1 MNNHFQSELQNEING
16 FAPISLGE
24 MDRVALMNRTDTKF
38 ILHKELLLEILPE
51 IRESY
56 ATLEVDG
63 FRLNRYNSMYYDT
76 PNFSFFNDH
85 HRGKRGRAKV
95 RIRTYVESALSFL
108 EIKVKDKKGDTE
120 KTRIKVDGFEP
131 QFSPE
136 QQAFIN
142 SAIGR
147 ELNLSPVLQNAFTRI
162 TLVNKTEEERATIDL
177 DLRFNGDHTLLG
189 GSNNLVIVE
198 VKQSGFKRSSP
209 IVQALRK
216 RKIHPY
222 SISKYCMGLG
232 LLHKELKQNK
242 FKEKFIKINK
252 IAS

>member
-1 MNNHFQSELQNEING
+1 MTSHFESIFQDAIND
-16 FAPISLGE
+16 FSPISLAE
-24 MDRVALMNRTDTKF
+24 MDRVALMNRTDPKF
-38 ILHKELLLEILPE
+38 ILKKDLLLEIFPE
-51 IRESY
+51 IKSSY
-56 ATLEVDG
+56 AVLEVGG

-76 PNFSFFNDH
+76 PGFDFFKDH

-108 EIKVKDKKGDTE
+108 EVKVKDKKGDTE

-131 QFSPE
+131 QFSQE
-136 QQAFIN
+136 QQTFIN
-142 SAIGR
+142 TTIGKD
-147 ELNLSPVLQNAFTRI
+147 LHLSPVLQNAFTRI

-177 DLRFNGDHTLLG
+177 DLRFNGGMTLTG
-189 GSNNLVIVE
+189 NGNNLVIIE

-209 IVQALRK
+209 IVQSLRK

-232 LLHKELKQNK
+232 LIHQELKQNK
-242 FKEKFIKINK
+242 FKEKFLKINK